1 MEKLSH
7 FVWETA
13 WPNGYA
19 TGFLLRLQ
27 RFVPSFGMSCLCS
40 FGKRALSGWTPA
52 PAASR
57 EGLPS
62 QTPAPLQEKSCT
74 HIPASWLITSV
85 LSEICFSGTSCLPDF
100 LGSHFSCFGRVL
112 SWNHAPPCHAVKV
125 PCSAI
130 KPQGIYSQHI
140 CTCEY
145 PSTALS
151 QPPSKADGTAHSSH
165 MSQKQGAESL
175 WRTELEVSQ
184 ALSQLFCNSA
194 LAG

>member
-1 MEKLSH
+1 MALPQVSSSDCRGL
-7 FVWETA
+7 FSVLA
-13 WPNGYA
+13 WA
-19 TGFLLRLQ
+19 AFAH
-27 RFVPSFGMSCLCS
+27 
-40 FGKRALSGWTPA
+40 FGKHALSGRTPA

-62 QTPAPLQEKSCT
+62 QTLAPLQEKSCT
-74 HIPASWLITSV
+74 HIPASRLITSV
-85 LSEICFSGTSCLPDF
+85 LSEKICFSGTSCLPDF
-100 LGSHFSCFGRVL
+100 LGPHFSCFGRVL
-112 SWNHAPPCHAVKV
+112 SWNHAPPCRAVKV
-125 PCSAI
+125 PRSTI

-145 PSTALS
+145 PSTASS